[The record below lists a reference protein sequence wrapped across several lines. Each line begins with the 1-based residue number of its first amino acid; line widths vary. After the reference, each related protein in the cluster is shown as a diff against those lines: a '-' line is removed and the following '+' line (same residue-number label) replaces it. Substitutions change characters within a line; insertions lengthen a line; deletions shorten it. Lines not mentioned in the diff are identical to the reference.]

1 MIARTVLAAFLL
13 SSCSQSMPSAPWVA
27 MDAHA
32 QLFLPTNIGH
42 WRTLVCKTDSGTEIA
57 FDDSILKSAGGM
69 ELMLNAANHGYFF
82 HAAQA
87 WCAHRNGLVKG
98 V

>member
-1 MIARTVLAAFLL
+1 MITRTVLAAFLL
-13 SSCSQSMPSAPWVA
+13 ASCSQAISSEPWVA
-27 MDAHA
+27 MDAHT
-32 QLFLPTNIGH
+32 QLFLPANIGH
-42 WRTLVCKTDSGTEIA
+42 WRTLVCKTDGGSEIA

-69 ELMLNAANHGYFF
+69 DQMLNAANHGYFF

-98 V
+98 T

>member
-1 MIARTVLAAFLL
+1 
-13 SSCSQSMPSAPWVA
+13 
-27 MDAHA
+27 
-32 QLFLPTNIGH
+32 
-42 WRTLVCKTDSGTEIA
+42 
-57 FDDSILKSAGGM
+57 
-69 ELMLNAANHGYFF
+69 MLNAANHGYFF